1 MPRNV
6 PNQKQLVTAVA
17 MLIVVLDHAH
27 ASSPAFDEQH
37 IGTLCKVA
45 SALTGVEGV
54 ARAKT
59 DLLINEM
66 SAASEAAAKL
76 TLAAL
81 KASDDNSTRVF
92 GAAAIAAQQCG
103 RNAAEALKNLA
114 GTALNAVANAA
125 KTAGHISEIF
135 DMLRQASVGRSTRK
149 CIVQKG
155 GTTQTTAKSVTDYGC
170 PPPVLKM
177 AKASDSP
184 DGAQITDKGFP
195 TLTFALN
202 LHSSNA
208 RSTCIF
214 LKSTND
220 DANGLWQASGAS
232 AGTALKLAQG
242 FITITPHGT
251 ATSETAVLTQLDSF
265 ASSWQKESP
274 SDTPQHV
281 YNKIGALMKLTHGGC
296 GTTTNEV
303 LDTVLLPEKL
313 VPILSPL
320 FKDQEGK
327 TAAAAVSNLINN
339 AAGAATQQASKLK
352 TKIDA
357 TITDKISK
365 GEKTPTPLSKLG
377 GAAAMDNSLVAAFSD
392 LKKTQEST
400 RSCAQSDANPEK
412 QASEEA
418 NKECSG
424 KKGDECKGRCGLVG
438 DTCKPVKKGERENKK
453 KDEGTASTCT
463 GKLEDASKKDT
474 GCKWENNACRIPVL
488 LSIRNLL

>member
-81 KASDDNSTRVF
+81 KATDDNSTRVF

-103 RNAAEALKNLA
+103 RNAAEALKTLA
-114 GTALNAVANAA
+114 AIALNAVANAA

-135 DMLRQASVGRSTRK
+135 DMLRRASVGRSTRK

-155 GTTQTTAKSVTDYGC
+155 GTTQTTANSVTDYGC
-170 PPPVLKM
+170 PPTVLEM
-177 AKASDSP
+177 AKASGSP
-184 DGAQITDKGFP
+184 DGAQINDKGFP
-195 TLTFALN
+195 TLTSALN

-208 RSTCIF
+208 QNSCIF
-214 LKSTND
+214 LKATND
-220 DANGLWQASGAS
+220 DANGLWQASGATP
-232 AGTALKLAQG
+232 GTPLKLAQG

-251 ATSETAVLTQLDSF
+251 PTSEKAVLTQLDSF
-265 ASSWQKESP
+265 ATSWQKERP
-274 SDTPQHV
+274 SEPPHHV
-281 YNKIGALMKLTHGGC
+281 YNKIGALMQLTHGDC

-327 TAAAAVSNLINN
+327 TAEAAATNLIK
-339 AAGAATQQASKLK
+339 AAAASTTDQASKLK

-357 TITDKISK
+357 TIADKISK
-365 GEKTPTPLSKLG
+365 GDKTPTQLSKLG
-377 GAAAMDNSLVAAFSD
+377 GAAAMENSLVAAFSD
-392 LKKTQEST
+392 LKQTQEST

-412 QASEEA
+412 QSSKEA
-418 NKECSG
+418 NKECSDKRG
-424 KKGDECKGRCGLVG
+424 NDCKGDCVLDG
-438 DTCKPVKKGERENKK
+438 DICKPKKKGEGENKK
-453 KDEGTASTCT
+453 KDERTASTFT
-463 GKLEDASKKDT
+463 GKLEDACKKDT
-474 GCKWENNACRIPVL
+474 GCK
-488 LSIRNLL
+488 